1 LTFKSSSRR
10 IKIGAPTPTFKVLNI
25 TVMISP
31 NLVFVQLAQYDDYI
45 CIRELAKIL
54 ETSVPVVRHKLK
66 DLGDRVEH
74 NEKDEWRVVKEIVVN
89 DDRSLSEAEKA
100 ERNNLERT
108 VQQAFFIAGKALKQL
123 RDKRLYRETHATFE
137 SYVRDRFDFT
147 RAAAYY
153 LISAAEVVE
162 NLKCQQIVD
171 TNKNTNILPTR
182 ESQCRSLAK
191 LAPQLQ
197 PLAWC
202 RAVELAGNKVPS
214 SRLVKEAVKE
224 IGKIDAPASPEGEIQ
239 PDFREVNYQAGMGV
253 EYTVRLSEETYNR
266 LQKYQDKISSA
277 TKDGAIARLL
287 DGVIE

>member
-123 RDKRLYRETHATFE
+123 RDKRLYRETHTTFE

-147 RAAAYY
+147 KRTAYY
-153 LISAAEVVE
+153 LIDAHEVVN
-162 NLKCQQIVD
+162 NLKSEQFVH
-171 TNKNTNILPTR
+171 TNTGTNILPTK
-182 ESQCRSLAK
+182 ESQCRPLAK
-191 LAPQLQ
+191 LPPSRQREI
-197 PLAWC
+197 W
-202 RAVELAGNKVPS
+202 RDAVEQANGKVPS
-214 SRLVKEAVKE
+214 ARVIKEVVE
-224 IGKIDAPASPEGEIQ
+224 QNSSHSDIKIKPE
-239 PDFREVNYQAGMGV
+239 DRELIYKPGTGIDYVV
-253 EYTVRLSEETYNR
+253 HLDEETYR
-266 LQKYQDKISSA
+266 LLETYQDRIGTA
-277 TKDGAIARLL
+277 TKRGAIRRLL
-287 DGVIE
+287 EDAIAAE